1 VGLMGGFHLYKSL
14 WEKEVFHL
22 PFKRKE
28 KKKKEKKREENLLP
42 SHEITLKIF
51 RFVTHMIEHMQI
63 YCIVLNI
70 LF

>member
-28 KKKKEKKREENLLP
+28 KKKKEKKEE
-42 SHEITLKIF
+42 T
-51 RFVTHMIEHMQI
+51 
-63 YCIVLNI
+63 
-70 LF
+70 